1 MGSWKLNKSF
11 EQTYPNI
18 TRWVEAYGWIE
29 IGQDEYSDSLIRA
42 INEGGIAWEGDD
54 DYRTLDEALQ
64 ALEAGLA
71 EWIDD

>member
-1 MGSWKLNKSF
+1 MNKSF

-29 IGQDEYSDSLIRA
+29 IGQDEYSDSLVRA
-42 INEGGIAWEGDD
+42 INEGGVAWAGDA
-54 DYRTLDEALQ
+54 DYKTLDEVLQ

>member
-1 MGSWKLNKSF
+1 LGSWKLNKSF